1 MGGGRQGGAKADVS
15 TSASLAFAK
24 LIVAAQ
30 LIRPAEKVPVVKE
43 PLPGGDNDRFAK
55 IFERLAKLPA
65 GHKPR
70 AGDFASAVWEFGREA
85 LVKLEEQK
93 RTEIV
98 FGDKYHKLSWSKE
111 HPILTAVYERYREC
125 WAVMGLSFYEMRRD
139 PSGRMEAFNRA
150 LDARKHARS
159 LMDCLWLH
167 FGRDVESSLCGKGLS
182 LSTPRRGRP
191 REGLRQAIEAW
202 ELKLLEPDRKWTWPK
217 LAERFCIYEGRSHVH
232 EKQCHDR
239 LKQNVAVL
247 KRKLRQ
253 CGVSLP

>member
-1 MGGGRQGGAKADVS
+1 MLFGQDGEGGPILLQNVCVRSLILSVRIYNRFGRGGGPQGGAKADVS

-111 HPILTAVYERYREC
+111 HPILTAVYE
-125 WAVMGLSFYEMRRD
+125 
-139 PSGRMEAFNRA
+139 
-150 LDARKHARS
+150 
-159 LMDCLWLH
+159 
-167 FGRDVESSLCGKGLS
+167 
-182 LSTPRRGRP
+182 
-191 REGLRQAIEAW
+191 
-202 ELKLLEPDRKWTWPK
+202 
-217 LAERFCIYEGRSHVH
+217 
-232 EKQCHDR
+232 
-239 LKQNVAVL
+239 
-247 KRKLRQ
+247 
-253 CGVSLP
+253 

>member
-1 MGGGRQGGAKADVS
+1 MRRVGATCSSAKMERADLYSYRTFACDRSFLSVRIYNRFGRGGGRQGGAKADVS

-98 FGDKYHKLSWSKE
+98 FGDK
-111 HPILTAVYERYREC
+111 PLTHLPRN
-125 WAVMGLSFYEMRRD
+125 D
-139 PSGRMEAFNRA
+139 IPSGILSSNVTFLRA
-150 LDARKHARS
+150 TYFVPAVCDDRANQFFEKPCIRPMRPENARIRLPA
-159 LMDCLWLH
+159 
-167 FGRDVESSLCGKGLS
+167 GLAS
-182 LSTPRRGRP
+182 PELGCTGSCPYRA
-191 REGLRQAIEAW
+191 GL
-202 ELKLLEPDRKWTWPK
+202 
-217 LAERFCIYEGRSHVH
+217 
-232 EKQCHDR
+232 
-239 LKQNVAVL
+239 
-247 KRKLRQ
+247 
-253 CGVSLP
+253 